1 MFMILKK
8 KSRCYLACPK
18 AKVAPEGKSKEDSG
32 LSGNSRWL
40 TLSQGSICFR
50 FAFPDL
56 EIKSTLLAILDSVV
70 NVAISISCEGDM
82 MWATSPANCLV
93 AKGAG
98 KILWDTEM
106 PNNRHRGNDWDST
119 EGRKEE
125 EGRAS
130 LTGDETLNKSQEK
143 SVGTQLVQYRAEPR
157 TRAPLRLALVG
168 AGSKVKVIKARES
181 NFTD

>member
-82 MWATSPANCLV
+82 M
-93 AKGAG
+93 
-98 KILWDTEM
+98 
-106 PNNRHRGNDWDST
+106 
-119 EGRKEE
+119 
-125 EGRAS
+125 
-130 LTGDETLNKSQEK
+130 
-143 SVGTQLVQYRAEPR
+143 
-157 TRAPLRLALVG
+157 
-168 AGSKVKVIKARES
+168 
-181 NFTD
+181 